1 MKAAVLIANGIIELQ
16 DSVYPQLEDDEYIV
30 KIIAVGICN
39 SDIYRAYSGQAYH
52 YPLVM
57 GHEIS
62 GVIVEKGCNTN
73 KYTIGQK
80 VVVFPL
86 IPCNSCD
93 YCKRREWV
101 HCEHYDYYGSRRDG
115 GFQEYLAV
123 KEWNIL
129 PIDNDIDSMLA
140 CLCEP
145 IAVSI
150 HAVDMIPFTKNS
162 NETALVIG
170 AGLLG
175 LMISALLK
183 GKGYNVAIIDRNDFK
198 LNIAKEIG
206 VTPISQDELT
216 SYIQL
221 FPLIIEASGAVVMF
235 KNSIK
240 WISPFGTVLWIGN
253 IQGKLNLNQQEVS
266 NVLRKEIT
274 IKGVW
279 NSKYQQ
285 GIDDDWVKA
294 LIAIKKEKWIRNAV
308 TEIIH
313 IDDLSSKIEDLY
325 LMKYN
330 NVMNK
335 SIKTIVT
342 IS

>member
-1 MKAAVLIANGIIELQ
+1 VKASVLVANGIIELQ
-16 DSVYPQLEDDEYIV
+16 ERAYPQLEDDEYIV

-62 GVIVEKGCNTN
+62 GVIAEKGCNTN
-73 KYTIGQK
+73 KYSIGQK

-93 YCKRREWV
+93 YCKKREWV

-115 GFQEYLAV
+115 GYQEYLAV

-129 PIDNDIDSMLA
+129 PIGSDIDPILA

-145 IAVSI
+145 VAVSI
-150 HAVDMIPFTKNS
+150 HAVDIVPRTKS

-170 AGLLG
+170 AGLIG
-175 LMISALLK
+175 LVISARLREK
-183 GKGYNVAIIDRNDFK
+183 GCNVTITDRNDFK

-206 VTPISQDELT
+206 VTPISPDELT
-216 SYIQL
+216 SHIHS
-221 FPLIIEASGAVVMF
+221 FPLIVEASGAPVMF
-235 KNSIK
+235 QNSIK
-240 WISPFGTVLWIGN
+240 WISPFGNVIWVGN
-253 IQGKLNLNQQEVS
+253 IQGNLNLNQQEVS

-279 NSKYQQ
+279 NSNYQQ
-285 GIDDDWVKA
+285 GINDDWYKA
-294 LIAIKKEKWIRNAV
+294 QKVIKKSIWLYNIL
-308 TEIIH
+308 EILKIE
-313 IDDLSSKIEDLY
+313 DVSSKINNLY
-325 LMKYN
+325 QSKTNRFSN
-330 NVMNK
+330 NTL
-335 SIKTIVT
+335 KTIVKF
-342 IS
+342 